1 MRIYSMTATFGKL
14 NNETLTLVPG
24 LNIVKAP
31 NEWGKSTW
39 CAFLVNMLYGINTRE
54 KAGTANL
61 VDKERYAPWS
71 GSPMSG
77 RIDLCWNGRDITIER
92 RTKGR
97 SIFGDFNAY
106 ETQTGIPVPELTAEN
121 CGQMLLG
128 VERDVFVRAGFLR
141 LKDLPVTPNDA
152 LRRRLNDL
160 VTTGDESGTGDEL
173 GKTLKDLKNK
183 CRYNQSGLL
192 PQAENEREQLRHQIE
207 TIHTLHAQAETIRT
221 RQTQLEQQIADL
233 ENHKIAL
240 EYAESQT
247 RAQRA
252 AQALD
257 TQKQAQEKLDTLTQ
271 QAEGMP
277 SAQDAQSALH
287 SARQLQAHWLGL
299 QQRPVPEK
307 PEKPAVPAF
316 YEGVNDPVDGAKADY
331 EAQKQLESAK
341 KRQARLLWLCLPAV
355 AVILVVCTLLHL
367 QGGSQI
373 PWPLIGG
380 AVALIG
386 VIVTMCLSAAV
397 AKRRAN
403 ALQVL
408 YDRHPGLSPDTWV
421 SHAAAYAQERSAYEN
436 AMEGYTQQISA
447 RQKELDALDKA
458 VAELTGGEPLEAY
471 QSQLEHILSHW
482 QELHAAQRE
491 LNLSTERVRDMQAT
505 TKETPAPQRQDTL
518 TLTERETDTQLENA
532 RFEQKQL
539 QLKLGQSMGQAD
551 ALGQQTV
558 LKARLDTLNRR
569 ISRLEDTYHALEL
582 AQNALRNAA
591 ATLQRRFAPKIAK
604 RAQAL
609 FEKLTDGKYQRVVLG
624 EDLSMSASA
633 QEETTMYAAQWRS
646 DGTVDQLY
654 LALRLAVAG
663 ELTPKAPLVLDDAL
677 VRFDDE
683 RLKRALE
690 ILQEEA
696 QEKQVLLFTCQSREE
711 AMLEP

>member
-14 NNETLTLVPG
+14 NNETLTLAPG
-24 LNIVKAP
+24 LNIIKAP

-54 KAGTANL
+54 KAGGANL

-106 ETQTGIPVPELTAEN
+106 ETETGIPVPELTTEN

-141 LKDLPVTPNDA
+141 LKELPVTQNDA
-152 LRRRLNDL
+152 LRRRLNAL

-192 PQAENEREQLRHQIE
+192 PQAENEREQLRRQIE
-207 TIHTLHAQAETIRT
+207 TIHTLHTQAENIRT
-221 RQTQLEQQIADL
+221 RQAQLEQSIADL
-233 ENHKIAL
+233 ENHKLAL
-240 EYAESQT
+240 DYEASQT
-247 RAQRA
+247 NARRVQ
-252 AQALD
+252 QALD
-257 TQKQAQEKLDTLTQ
+257 AQRQAQEKLDALTEQ
-271 QAEGMP
+271 SQSMLSLEQAE
-277 SAQDAQSALH
+277 DALAGAKALRSH
-287 SARQLQAHWLGL
+287 WIAFQQRQL
-299 QQRPVPEK
+299 PEK

-316 YEGVNDPVDGAKADY
+316 YEGLADPVSSAEADY
-331 EAQKQLESAK
+331 EAQRDLEKAK
-341 KRQARLLWLCLPAV
+341 KRQAKLLWLCPAAV
-355 AVILVVCTLLHL
+355 AVMLAVCTLLHL

-380 AVALIG
+380 VIAVIG
-386 VIVTMCLSAAV
+386 VIVTMWLSAAA
-397 AKRRAN
+397 AKKRAN

-421 SHAAAYAQERSAYEN
+421 SHAAAYR
-436 AMEGYTQQISA
+436 
-447 RQKELDALDKA
+447 
-458 VAELTGGEPLEAY
+458 AELTQYEKEIAEYTRQADSLREDRDGLDKTIVELTDGRGLDVYEKELED
-471 QSQLEHILSHW
+471 ILSHW
-482 QELHAAQRE
+482 QALNAAGRELHNLTQHAQTVQAMVRE
-491 LNLSTERVRDMQAT
+491 A
-505 TKETPAPQRQDTL
+505 PAPQRQDIL
-518 TLTERETDTQLENA
+518 TLTERETLTELENA

-539 QLKLGQSMGQAD
+539 QLKLGQSIGQAD
-551 ALGQQTV
+551 ALGQESV

-582 AQNALRNAA
+582 AQNALRNATA
-591 ATLQRRFAPKIAK
+591 ALQRRFAPKIAK
-604 RAQAL
+604 RAQEL
-609 FEKLTDGKYQRVVLG
+609 FSKLTDGKYQRVVLG

-646 DGTVDQLY
+646 DGTIDQLY

-677 VRFDDE
+677 VRFDDA
-683 RLKRALE
+683 RLKQALQ

-696 QEKQVLLFTCQSREE
+696 QEKQVLVFTCQSREE
-711 AMLEP
+711 TLLKQ